1 MNSQA
6 IKFFKDDAKEKL
18 KNIFGFLDYRDGQEE
33 VIDDILN
40 KEDLVVVMPTG
51 SGKSL
56 CYQLPSLVFKNQT
69 IVVSPL
75 ISLINDQVDGLN
87 LLGIN
92 AKKLHSNL
100 SAEENNLSFKR
111 FQSASE
117 GLQIAIMGGKKGGFI
132 AHFTGQLAKM
142 MNVITDSISPQQTQL
157 EVLQETTQAMDDQF
171 LLLTQGNLSQKAI
184 QRIKVLKKLS

>member
-56 CYQLPSLVFKNQT
+56 CYQLPSLVFK
-69 IVVSPL
+69 
-75 ISLINDQVDGLN
+75 
-87 LLGIN
+87 LLMVEANIPST
-92 AKKLHSNL
+92 KL
-100 SAEENNLSFKR
+100 
-111 FQSASE
+111 
-117 GLQIAIMGGKKGGFI
+117 
-132 AHFTGQLAKM
+132 
-142 MNVITDSISPQQTQL
+142 
-157 EVLQETTQAMDDQF
+157 
-171 LLLTQGNLSQKAI
+171 
-184 QRIKVLKKLS
+184 